1 MDSRH
6 STFHWFATLAPTSVG
21 VALIAFGL
29 LLATGCEDP
38 REITSADGEMGVII
52 DGNNELAVGLYDF
65 AAQTEGNVFFSPFS
79 INAALSMVYAGAET
93 DTETQIADALLVD
106 DEDAWH
112 DNLGALLDDLSGEHH
127 RPYTLHTANRVWGQE
142 DVPLHDSFVGVM
154 EEDYL
159 APVETE
165 DFRTDAEGA
174 RNRINDWAKKETKGH
189 IEELFR
195 SGDMTTN
202 TKLVLVN
209 AIYFKADWENEFPKS
224 ETYDGSFTLADGS
237 QVDTPL
243 MRASE
248 EHFPFYEDDEVQVI
262 ELPYKGED
270 LGMVVVLPTDEA
282 GLPALE
288 STLTA
293 EQLTSWIEGTDA
305 WTPEATVHLPSFE
318 MDYEL
323 PLKEALQYL
332 GMTDMFDENLADFS
346 GIFTGEGLQGNV
358 YVNAARHK
366 AYVKVDEQGTTAA
379 AATGMAMQDLAAAE
393 TVEFVADHPFL
404 FLIRDRLT
412 GAILFM
418 GRIEDP
424 RG

>member
-1 MDSRH
+1 MDTRH
-6 STFHWFATLAPTSVG
+6 STFHWIGTFAPASVG
-21 VALIAFGL
+21 IALIALAL
-29 LLATGCEDP
+29 LVTTGCEQP
-38 REITSADGEMGVII
+38 REITSADGEMGVIVE
-52 DGNNELAVGLYDF
+52 GNNELAVGLYDF
-65 AAQTEGNVFFSPFS
+65 ASQTEGNVFFSPFS
-79 INAALSMVYAGAET
+79 INAALSMVYAGAEG

-112 DNLGALLDDLSGEHH
+112 DNLGALLDDLSGEHY

-142 DVPLHDSFVGVM
+142 DVPLHDSFVDVM
-154 EEDYL
+154 EDDYL

-174 RNRINDWAKKETKGH
+174 RNRINDWTKKQTKGH
-189 IEELFR
+189 IEELFG

-209 AIYFKADWENEFPKS
+209 AIYFKADWEHKFPKS
-224 ETYDGSFTLADGS
+224 DTYDGSFTLADGS
-237 QVDTPL
+237 QTSTPL
-243 MRASE
+243 MRIE
-248 EHFPFYEDDEVQVI
+248 EESFPYYEDEDVQVI
-262 ELPYKGED
+262 ELPYKGEE

-288 STLTA
+288 AALTA
-293 EQLTSWIEGTDA
+293 GQLATWIDA
-305 WTPEATVHLPSFE
+305 TGDWTPEANVHLPSFE

-323 PLKEALQYL
+323 PLRDALEYL
-332 GMTDMFDENLADFS
+332 GMTDMFDEQLADFT

-379 AATGMAMQDLAAAE
+379 AATGIAMQDLAAAQSI
-393 TVEFVADHPFL
+393 EFVADHPFL